1 MKVRD
6 VEAFHISG
14 EANVFVRDKYKENVE
29 LPGLAA
35 CLYLYDLNIQTT
47 WFNCNKENPN
57 VDLHFSFET
66 LSIENKEI
74 ARSLEKDG
82 LLFIDK
88 DNYGNAYCYIRFD
101 ASLDDDVEMIS
112 NRLLEI
118 VKPFTYQDVMYGYET
133 LDRFIDNMFF
143 RFELDY
149 PTDEELRETIKECR
163 CYYDEENELIWENE
177 ELYQKHQEYLESIKR
192 REVK

>member
-6 VEAFHISG
+6 VDAFHFSG
-14 EANVFVRDKYKENVE
+14 EGSVFVRDKYQDYVE
-29 LPGLAA
+29 LPGLRT

-47 WFNCNKENPN
+47 WFNCNKEDPI
-57 VDLHFSFET
+57 VDLHFNFDSLSAENREIAWSLKNEGL
-66 LSIENKEI
+66 LSI
-74 ARSLEKDG
+74 A
-82 LLFIDK
+82 K
-88 DNYGNAYCYIRFD
+88 DNCGKALCYIKFD

>member
-14 EANVFVRDKYKENVE
+14 EANVFVRDKYKEKVE

-66 LSIENKEI
+66 LSAENREI
-74 ARSLEKDG
+74 AWSLKNEG
-82 LLFIDK
+82 LLSIAK
-88 DNYGNAYCYIRFD
+88 DNCGKALCYIKFD

-133 LDRFIDNMFF
+133 LERFIDNLFF

-149 PTDEELRETIKECR
+149 PTDEELRETIIECKY
-163 CYYDEENELIWENE
+163 YYDEENELVWYNE
-177 ELYQKHQEYLESIKR
+177 ELYQKHQEYLNRKNR
-192 REVK
+192 RESK